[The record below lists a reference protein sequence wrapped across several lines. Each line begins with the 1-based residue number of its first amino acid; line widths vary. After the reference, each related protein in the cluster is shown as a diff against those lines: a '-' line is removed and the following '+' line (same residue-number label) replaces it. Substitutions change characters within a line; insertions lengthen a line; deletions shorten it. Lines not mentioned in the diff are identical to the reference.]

1 MPCDSGP
8 SPQWLREQQERLDRD
23 ARVMC
28 EMAHVLTDFQRLR
41 LSPEAREWIDE
52 HEYQDALKA
61 TAERLKTQEQI
72 RREEVLRKLS
82 EEDRRVLGLIP

>member
-1 MPCDSGP
+1 
-8 SPQWLREQQERLDRD
+8 
-23 ARVMC
+23 MC